1 MQDPETRETV
11 STGIA
16 PVDERAGGLEA
27 GGVYLLTGTPGP
39 ARLVAAVQFIEAG
52 LRQGE
57 RCLLLASGDLRST
70 LDLARAWGFD
80 LEPAWR
86 DGSLTLLGFQGD
98 FEMRA
103 LRSVEPAAVLSEL
116 ERLAGDAPSR
126 IAVHPGSLFLG
137 RDTRNLLGR
146 SFLTWARE
154 QPATVCVTLP
164 GDESGAAASPSAD
177 WVSQEVTGRLVFSRR
192 GPRLFQIVLERNTPL
207 DGRAPEAI
215 TVELRPEQGLVVPD
229 EFPRR
234 RREDRPGLDEER
246 ILVVVLDDEIP
257 ADLAAWARGSFTADI
272 VRGPLEAVARMNGK
286 SRHGGVVLYGGR
298 ATIGEVTRAVRAI
311 RPLTRAA
318 LLFASDDA
326 VRSSDRIRLLES
338 GADDCLT
345 GGLNLQELGVRLR
358 QAMAS
363 PRRST
368 PKESRGDEPRAPAT
382 VGGPVDRQTL
392 AWEARR
398 RAAEPDEAVFAVVTL
413 PARFLSVARLEEFLA
428 AEIRDQEGDLVARD
442 TDGCLLLLQ
451 GARPGQVEAFLDRV
465 RNRLGNDLPEGR
477 AGVSW
482 ACSPSDRA
490 GVRAILEERMGVRG

>member
-1 MQDPETRETV
+1 MRDPETRETV

-27 GGVYLLTGTPGP
+27 GGVYLLTGAPGP

-86 DGSLTLLGFQGD
+86 EGSLTLLGFQDD

-103 LRSVEPAAVLSEL
+103 LRSVEPSRVLYEL
-116 ERLAGDAPSR
+116 ERLAGECPSR
-126 IAVHPGSLFLG
+126 IAVHPGGLFLG

-146 SFLTWARE
+146 SFLAWARE

-164 GDESGAAASPSAD
+164 GEEPDGAGSSAD
-177 WVSQEVTGRLVFSRR
+177 WIFQEVTGRLVFSRR
-192 GPRLFQIVLERNTPL
+192 GPRLFQIAMERNAPL
-207 DGRAPEAI
+207 DGRIAEAI
-215 TVELRPEQGLVVPD
+215 TVELRPEQGLVVPE
-229 EFPRR
+229 EFPQR
-234 RREDRPGLDEER
+234 RREDRPGLDDER

-272 VRGPLEAVARMNGK
+272 VRGPLEAVARMNGR

-345 GGLNLQELGVRLR
+345 GGLNFQELGVRLR
-358 QAMAS
+358 QAMATT
-363 PRRST
+363 RRGT
-368 PKESRGDEPRAPAT
+368 PEARGRDESRAPAT

-398 RAAEPDEAVFAVVTL
+398 RAAEPDEAVFAVVAL

-465 RNRLGNDLPEGR
+465 RTRLGSDLPEGR

-490 GVRAILEERMGVRG
+490 GVRAILEERMGVGG